1 MRQVHVNVA
10 GDSVAAWFCTP
21 SGASGGI
28 VFVHGWEGCKEQHAD
43 GIRQAVAS
51 GFACLAFDMRG
62 HQGTDELHDEVNR
75 PDNLQDLLKMYDWLV
90 DQGMDSSR
98 IGLVGVSYGAYLAAI
113 ATELRAVR
121 WLALRSPALYPDR
134 DWHLPK
140 EELEG
145 AVDLRKFRERTH
157 APDRSEALLACAK
170 FDGDALIVESGCD
183 EVIPHAV
190 IQSYVQAFGQA
201 RSVACKTIEGADH
214 GLSEPEHRAA
224 FATLLSEWFSTVV
237 RKPSG
242 AYPGES
248 VIA

>member
-1 MRQVHVNVA
+1 
-10 GDSVAAWFCTP
+10 
-21 SGASGGI
+21 
-28 VFVHGWEGCKEQHAD
+28 
-43 GIRQAVAS
+43 
-51 GFACLAFDMRG
+51 
-62 HQGTDELHDEVNR
+62 
-75 PDNLQDLLKMYDWLV
+75 MYDWLV

-190 IQSYVQAFGQA
+190 IQRYVQAFGQA

-248 VIA
+248 IIA